1 MKIEVGEA
9 ITLDNNKEYICV
21 DTIIYNG
28 NDYLYLISN
37 FKPIEVM
44 FAREEILNGEI
55 EITEIEEQNLKL
67 KLLELFQNNR
77 R

>member
-37 FKPIEVM
+37 FKPVEVM
-44 FAREEILNGEI
+44 FAKEEIINGEI